1 MADERPAGDEGVV
14 WSRESDAGVDVLGPD
29 GADPDSGAP
38 GHDGHEVEVLP
49 RAEDRQVGVSHAPG
63 GGFERRQV
71 RAADEDEARAEAAD
85 PLRAFRT
92 SVEGRVDDDRE
103 GCAAF

>member
-71 RAADEDEARAEAAD
+71 RAAVYYEAAVDLDRGNAEALRHAEWARQRLGQWAD
-85 PLRAFRT
+85 A
-92 SVEGRVDDDRE
+92 
-103 GCAAF
+103 